1 MNEKFP
7 SNAEKVHVW
16 GDHGELAQP
25 AVNSADQEEIDY
37 HIKAANDPSSL
48 PPGIIIRDV
57 TRTKGGVREAIVTDD
72 AVLAK
77 LLGDAELELDQK
89 ISESV
94 VADPTIDRDPL
105 KPSAEQLQ
113 AVKEIYRGE
122 TDENLGRVAIPVK
135 GGRFAQPGVPEYGN
149 TLNSKPA
156 PKPEPINIR
165 PAIVNGVGGA
175 DAVNG
180 PREAVGWE
188 KPAPVRTAKPEK
200 PAEPGFFKKLFG
212 GK

>member
-1 MNEKFP
+1 MPEGLKKPKQEVYKWN
-7 SNAEKVHVW
+7 
-16 GDHGELAQP
+16 DHEVP
-25 AVNSADQEEIDY
+25 ESDPKEIDY
-37 HIKAANDPSSL
+37 HIRAAANDEII
-48 PPGIIIRDV
+48 PPGIIIKDV
-57 TRTKGGVREAIVTDD
+57 TRTSGGVREMIVPD
-72 AVLAK
+72 AEVLAK
-77 LLGDAELELDQK
+77 LLGDAELELDQR

-94 VADPTIDRDPL
+94 VADPTINRDPL

-122 TDENLGRVAIPVK
+122 TDQNLSRVAIPVK
-135 GGRFAQPGVPEYGN
+135 GGRFTQPGLPEYGN

-165 PAIVNGVGGA
+165 PTIVNGIGGA

-188 KPAPVRTAKPEK
+188 KLAPVRTAKPEK
-200 PAEPGFFKKLFG
+200 PAELGFFKRLFG